1 MMRRRTPTGAG
12 GSSGRG
18 RGVVKGSAVNGG
30 GGSAV
35 WSLGGEEVKHVPS
48 VEQLRNSSQ
57 TEMIRPLSASCPDVL
72 ERQRH
77 SIFTLQRH
85 L

>member
-1 MMRRRTPTGAG
+1 MMRRRTPTGASG
-12 GSSGRG
+12 TSGRG
-18 RGVVKGSAVNGG
+18 RGVLKGSAVNGG

-35 WSLGGEEVKHVPS
+35 WSLGGEEVKHVPL
-48 VEQLRNSSQ
+48 VEQLRMNSQ
-57 TEMIRPLSASCPDVL
+57 TEMIRTSSASCPDVL
-72 ERQRH
+72 KRQRH